1 MGEAASQHAAARR
14 EDPLSSVFRAVQWA
28 LDRMLSIGYGV
39 VYDYIVAR
47 FQPYRDLHAE
57 VVALVESSVP
67 ASTARRDVRV
77 LDVACG
83 PGAFTTVL
91 AESGFDTVGI
101 DAYDALVELAREKRR
116 ARHLANLSF
125 RQADL
130 ARGNVFRDESF
141 DRVVNIHSLYVQS
154 DARRLLD
161 EAFRVLKPG
170 GQAVFVNFTR
180 RVHLVDAFHDVRR
193 REGWRAA
200 TTSLLWVLPNAVFE
214 AMRKRTGPHYWGEV
228 EFRAHLEQAGF
239 QVRELRRTFF
249 SGVSLLAWVDKESGP
264 ADAPVAGEGEE
275 ES

>member
-1 MGEAASQHAAARR
+1 VGDTARQHAAMGRR

-28 LDRMLSIGYGV
+28 LDRMVSIGYGV
-39 VYDYIVAR
+39 MYDYIVAR
-47 FQPYRDLHAE
+47 FQPYRDLHEE
-57 VVALVESSVP
+57 VVSLVEASVP
-67 ASTARRDVRV
+67 APAGRREVRV
-77 LDVACG
+77 LDIACG

-130 ARGNVFRDESF
+130 ARGDVFRDESF

-154 DARRLLD
+154 DARRLLA

-180 RVHLVDAFHDVRR
+180 RVHLVDAFRDVQR

-200 TTSLLWVLPNAVFE
+200 LTSLLWVLPNAAFE
-214 AMRKRTGPHYWGEV
+214 AMRKRTGPHYWGED
-228 EFRAHLEQAGF
+228 EFRAHLEEAGF
-239 QVRELRRTFF
+239 RVRELRRTFF
-249 SGVSLLAWVDKESGP
+249 SGVSVLAWVEKESGP
-264 ADAPVAGEGEE
+264 AEAPAAGEGE
-275 ES
+275 S

>member
-1 MGEAASQHAAARR
+1 VDDAARQHAVAGR

-28 LDRMLSIGYGV
+28 LDRVVSIGYGV

-57 VVALVESSVP
+57 VVRIIEASVP
-67 ASTARRDVRV
+67 ERAPRRDVRV

-154 DARRLLD
+154 DARRLLA
-161 EAFRVLKPG
+161 ETFRVLKPG
-170 GQAVFVNFTR
+170 GQGVFVNFTR
-180 RVHLVDAFHDVRR
+180 RVHLVEAFRDVRR
-193 REGWRAA
+193 RQGWGEAF
-200 TTSLLWVLPNAVFE
+200 TSLLWVLPNAVFE
-214 AMRKRTGPHYWGEV
+214 SMRRRTGPHYWGEP
-228 EFRAHLEQAGF
+228 ELRAHLEEAGF
-239 QVRELRRTFF
+239 RVREVRRTFF
-249 SGVSLLAWVDKESGP
+249 SGVSLLARVEKDGRP
-264 ADAPVAGEGEE
+264 ADAPAAVEGEA
-275 ES
+275 

>member
-1 MGEAASQHAAARR
+1 MDGR
-14 EDPLSSVFRAVQWA
+14 EDPLSSVLRAVQWA
-28 LDRMLSIGYGV
+28 LDRVVSIGYGV

-57 VVALVESSVP
+57 VVGLVEASVP
-67 ASTARRDVRV
+67 PEIARRDLRV
-77 LDVACG
+77 LDIACG

-154 DARRLLD
+154 DARRLLA

-170 GQAVFVNFTR
+170 GQGVFVNFTR
-180 RVHLVDAFHDVRR
+180 RVHLVDAFRDVRH

-200 TTSLLWVLPNAVFE
+200 LTSLLWVLPNAVFE
-214 AMRKRTGPHYWGEV
+214 SMRRRTGPHYWGESD
-228 EFRAHLEQAGF
+228 FRAHLEEAGF
-239 QVRELRRTFF
+239 RVRELRKTFF
-249 SGVSLLAWVDKESGP
+249 SGVSLLAWVEKEGVP
-264 ADAPVAGEGEE
+264 VEEPAPVEGE
-275 ES
+275 S

>member
-1 MGEAASQHAAARR
+1 MAGR
-14 EDPLSSVFRAVQWA
+14 EDPLSSVLRAVQWA
-28 LDRMLSIGYGV
+28 LDRMVSIGYGV

-57 VVALVESSVP
+57 VVGLVEASVP
-67 ASTARRDVRV
+67 PQTAWRDVRV

-154 DARRLLD
+154 DAQRLLA

-180 RVHLVDAFHDVRR
+180 RVHLVDAFRDVRQR
-193 REGWRAA
+193 AGWPAA
-200 TTSLLWVLPNAVFE
+200 LRSLLWVLPNAVFE
-214 AMRKRTGPHYWGEV
+214 SMRRRTGPHYWGED
-228 EFRAHLEQAGF
+228 EFRAHLEGAGF
-239 QVRELRRTFF
+239 RVRELRRTFF
-249 SGVSLLAWVDKESGP
+249 SRVSLLAWVEKDCGP
-264 ADAPVAGEGEE
+264 AETPAAGEGEA
-275 ES
+275 